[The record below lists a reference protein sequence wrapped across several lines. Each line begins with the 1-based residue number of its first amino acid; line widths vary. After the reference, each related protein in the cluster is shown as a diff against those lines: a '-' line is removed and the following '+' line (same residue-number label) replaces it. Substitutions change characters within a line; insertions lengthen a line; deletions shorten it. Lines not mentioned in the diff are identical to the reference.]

1 MKYIEAISR
10 NWILS
15 LIPTEG
21 LDDNARTTIVLNQV
35 AYDSAIA
42 AFEEEQ
48 AEVVK
53 KLKPEGFDEKMQ
65 RFALALGVREATTDE
80 ERKKAEELKEDPE
93 FPAFKERYDEV
104 DRRAVEARRK
114 ALDTRELEVCE
125 YPLRDAL
132 PAISRVLPVGVK
144 RTMRRLDG
152 AQFEADNQE
161 IFTWVAAIAL
171 KQK

>member
-15 LIPTEG
+15 LIPAEG

-80 ERKKAEELKEDPE
+80 ERKKAEELKETPSSR
-93 FPAFKERYDEV
+93 PSRSVTTRSTAGPS
-104 DRRAVEARRK
+104 RRAARRSTH
-114 ALDTRELEVCE
+114 ASWRSASTRCATLCRPSRAC
-125 YPLRDAL
+125 YP
-132 PAISRVLPVGVK
+132 
-144 RTMRRLDG
+144 
-152 AQFEADNQE
+152 
-161 IFTWVAAIAL
+161 
-171 KQK
+171 

>member
-15 LIPTEG
+15 LIPAEG

-35 AYDSAIA
+35 AYDS
-42 AFEEEQ
+42 
-48 AEVVK
+48 
-53 KLKPEGFDEKMQ
+53 
-65 RFALALGVREATTDE
+65 ALALGVREATTDE

-152 AQFEADNQE
+152 AQFEADNRRFSPGSPQSH
-161 IFTWVAAIAL
+161 
-171 KQK
+171 